1 MHIIT
6 LHSKLQPSPQAIYTQ
21 LSENEGVL
29 LHLDTKRYYT
39 LNETGSVIWNHL
51 GKGLS
56 LSEIAEKLQQEYEVE
71 TQQAQNSVLRLGQ
84 ELNQE
89 KLVELCGG

>member
-1 MHIIT
+1 MIT
-6 LHSKLQPSPQAIYTQ
+6 LHSKLQPSPQALYTQ
-21 LSENEGVL
+21 LSEDEGVL

-51 GKGLS
+51 GKGLG
-56 LSEIAEKLQQEYEVE
+56 LSEIVEKLQQEYEVE
-71 TQQAQNSVLRLGQ
+71 TQHAQNSVLRLAQ

-89 KLVELCGG
+89 KLVELCGD

>member
-1 MHIIT
+1 M
-6 LHSKLQPSPQAIYTQ
+6 
-21 LSENEGVL
+21 
-29 LHLDTKRYYT
+29 DTKRYYT

-71 TQQAQNSVLRLGQ
+71 IQQAQNSVARLAQ
-84 ELNQE
+84 ELKQE
-89 KLVELCGG
+89 KLVVLHDD

>member
-1 MHIIT
+1 MIT
-6 LHSKLQPSPQAIYTQ
+6 LHSKLQPSPQAIYTR
-21 LSENEGVL
+21 LSEDEGVL

-51 GKGLS
+51 DKGLS
-56 LSEIAEKLQQEYEVE
+56 LAEVAGKLQLEYEVE
-71 TQQAQNSVLRLGQ
+71 IQQAQNSVLRLAQ

-89 KLVELCGG
+89 KLVELCGE